1 MRRFFAVLS
10 LGIFIVLLFLFT
22 SNKMSENRVTKPE
35 TKYEKIMKIDLEN
48 NYPET
53 IEEVMT
59 VNNEIV
65 KYLYSSND
73 EKDEGNIDEQVNSLI
88 AKQMELW
95 DEELLKINTFEETV
109 SKTKVEIENYKKNDI
124 LIIDYKATA
133 PEEIDRPDGSRKI
146 KKVKVLFYT
155 NSDKNIFIQY
165 GIRKTGDKWKIM
177 GWNNTKEFL
186 TVEE

>member
-1 MRRFFAVLS
+1 MRRFFAVIS

-22 SNKMSENRVTKPE
+22 SNKSIWNRVTKPE

-65 KYLYSSND
+65 KYLYGANE
-73 EKDEGNIDEQVNSLI
+73 EKDEKKIDKQLNSLI
-88 AKQMELW
+88 SKQMELW
-95 DEELLKINTFEETV
+95 DEELLEINTLEETV
-109 SKTKVEIENYKKNDI
+109 SKTKKEIENYKSNNI
-124 LIIDYKATA
+124 FVIDYKATA
-133 PEEIDRPDGSRKI
+133 PEEIAMLDESRKI
-146 KKVKVLFYT
+146 KKVKVFFYT
-155 NSDKNIFIQY
+155 NVDQDMFIQY

-177 GWNNTKEFL
+177 GWNNTK
-186 TVEE
+186 